1 MIIKKLVILKA
12 FLYFEVL
19 EILISLYPCSIFYD
33 ITHMHWILSQ
43 FGCVRITF
51 LAEIKW
57 IQLNIAPAPHT
68 GWITQILVKRDLLFG
83 LLRTMWFFS
92 VEVATSCFDSNCVC
106 AHIGIP
112 HCTQKTWAI
121 LRPRLLVFTLRKSD
135 LFDPQGTMGTRR
147 ARVPRT
153 QLKRAKITLHTL
165 IQISDSQVCTYA

>member
-68 GWITQILVKRDLLFG
+68 G
-83 LLRTMWFFS
+83 
-92 VEVATSCFDSNCVC
+92 
-106 AHIGIP
+106 
-112 HCTQKTWAI
+112 
-121 LRPRLLVFTLRKSD
+121 
-135 LFDPQGTMGTRR
+135 
-147 ARVPRT
+147 
-153 QLKRAKITLHTL
+153 
-165 IQISDSQVCTYA
+165 

>member
-1 MIIKKLVILKA
+1 MIIKKLMILKA

-83 LLRTMWFFS
+83 LLWTMWFFS

-106 AHIGIP
+106 ALIGIP